1 MSEILPPE
9 LPFFLKLL
17 ILLLLARV
25 FGEIMEYFGHPAL
38 IGEIF
43 AGILA
48 GPSVFNIIH
57 QNEQLKVF
65 GDLGIFLLVVR
76 AGLEIRLEDV
86 KKSILGRNFWI
97 AMMGFFIPISMGI
110 MIGVAFGLDIL
121 VTTFM
126 ALCIAITALPVS
138 VRILMDLKKLKTP
151 IGQKIISVAIFN
163 DVMALMVLGVLLY
176 LNESDHTVVTQAQ
189 PQFEAKTLYDVSIK
203 LGESLGKVVLFF
215 AVVLLVNRI
224 LYTTA
229 TRVDFIQ
236 KRLDK
241 TLTYL
246 RGRESLFALI
256 FVFILLF
263 ASLSE
268 LVGLH
273 FVVGAFFGAMLL
285 NEEMLGKENFKKI
298 EDSTS
303 NITIGFLAPIFFAGI
318 GLEFSISSIDNYFL
332 LFAVIAVSFFSKIF
346 GGYLGSRLAGLN
358 HRESMTIGIGL
369 NARGIIELVIAN
381 IALAKGVID
390 KSMFSILIIMGVLTT
405 IVTPY
410 LLGRAFKAVDENQ
423 PGAKKAGTT

>member
-1 MSEILPPE
+1 MPEILPPD

-25 FGEIMEYFGHPAL
+25 FGEIMEYFGQPAL

-57 QNEQLKVF
+57 QNNELKTF
-65 GDLGIFLLVVR
+65 GELGIFLLVVR
-76 AGLEIRLEDV
+76 AGLEIRFDDV
-86 KKSILGRNFWI
+86 RSSFFGKNFWI
-97 AMMGFFIPISMGI
+97 AMMGFFIPITLGVLV
-110 MIGVAFGLDIL
+110 GVAFELDIM

-126 ALCIAITALPVS
+126 SLCIAITALPVS
-138 VRILMDLKKLKTP
+138 IRILMDLKKLKTP

-163 DVMALMVLGVLLY
+163 DVMALMILGILLHFKP
-176 LNESDHTVVTQAQ
+176 ESATVVANAQ
-189 PQFEAKTLYDVSIK
+189 PQIEATTLNEI
-203 LGESLGKVVLFF
+203 LIQIGEKLGKVILFF
-215 AVVLLVNRI
+215 AIILLVNRI

-229 TRVDFIQ
+229 TRVDFVQ
-236 KRLDK
+236 TRLNK
-241 TLTYL
+241 VLTYL
-246 RGRESLFALI
+246 KGRESLFAI
-256 FVFILLF
+256 VFVFILIF

-318 GLEFSISSIDNYFL
+318 GLEFSISAIDNYFL
-332 LFAVIAVSFFSKIF
+332 LFAVLGVSFFSKIF
-346 GGYLGSRLAGLN
+346 GGYFGARLAGMNNRDSL
-358 HRESMTIGIGL
+358 TIGVGL

-381 IALAKGVID
+381 IALKEGIID
-390 KSMFSILIIMGVLTT
+390 YSMFSILVIMGVLTT
-405 IVTPY
+405 IATPY
-410 LLGRAFKAVDENQ
+410 LLGRAFKYAE
-423 PGAKKAGTT
+423 AKT

>member
-1 MSEILPPE
+1 MHEILPPE

-25 FGEIMEYFGHPAL
+25 FGEIMEYFGQPAL

-57 QNEQLKVF
+57 QSEELKIF
-65 GDLGIFLLVVR
+65 GQLGIFLLVVR
-76 AGLEIRLEDV
+76 AGLEIRFDEV
-86 KKSILGRNFWI
+86 RKSFFGKNFWI
-97 AMMGFFIPISMGI
+97 AMMGFFVPISLGLA
-110 MIGVAFGLDIL
+110 IGVGFGLDIM

-163 DVMALMVLGVLLY
+163 DVMALMILGILLHFKP
-176 LNESDHTVVTQAQ
+176 EAATMVAQ
-189 PQFEAKTLYDVSIK
+189 NAPEVEAKTLNEI
-203 LGESLGKVVLFF
+203 LLLIGETLGKVLLFF
-215 AVVLLVNRI
+215 AIILLVNKI

-229 TRVDFIQ
+229 TRVDFVQ
-236 KRLDK
+236 TRLEK
-241 TLTYL
+241 VLNYL
-246 RGRESLFALI
+246 KGRESLFAII
-256 FVFILLF
+256 FVFILIF

-318 GLEFSISSIDNYFL
+318 GLEFSVSSIDNYWL
-332 LFAVIAVSFFSKIF
+332 LAAVLFVSFFSKIF
-346 GGYLGSRLAGLN
+346 GGYFGARLAGMN
-358 HRESMTIGIGL
+358 HRDSLTVGIGL
-369 NARGIIELVIAN
+369 NARGIIELMIAN
-381 IALAKGVID
+381 IALQAQIID
-390 KSMFSILIIMGVLTT
+390 TSMFSILVIMGVLTT
-405 IVTPY
+405 IATPY
-410 LLGRAFKAVDENQ
+410 LLGKAFKYAEE
-423 PGAKKAGTT
+423 K

>member
-1 MSEILPPE
+1 MPELLPPE

-25 FGEIMEYFGHPAL
+25 FGEIMEYMGQPSL

-57 QNEQLKVF
+57 NNDELKTF
-65 GDLGIFLLVVR
+65 GQLGIFLLVVR
-76 AGLEIRLEDV
+76 AGLEIRFEDV
-86 KKSILGRNFWI
+86 KKSIFGKNFWI
-97 AMMGFFIPISMGI
+97 AIMGFGMPMSLGLL
-110 MIGVAFGLDIL
+110 IGVVFKLDIW
-121 VTTFM
+121 VSTFM
-126 ALCIAITALPVS
+126 SLCIAITALPVS
-138 VRILMDLKKLKTP
+138 IRILMDLKRLKTP

-163 DVMALMVLGVLLY
+163 DVIALMVLGILLYIKESEHTVIANAQVEVEATTLNEVLL
-176 LNESDHTVVTQAQ
+176 
-189 PQFEAKTLYDVSIK
+189 KI
-203 LGESLGKVVLFF
+203 GESLGKVILFF
-215 AVVLLVNRI
+215 AVILLVNRI

-229 TRVDFIQ
+229 TRVEFVQ
-236 KRLDK
+236 TRFERALN
-241 TLTYL
+241 YL
-246 RGRESLFALI
+246 KGRESLFAII
-256 FVFILLF
+256 FVFILIF

-318 GLEFSISSIDNYFL
+318 GLEFSISSINNYGL
-332 LFAVIAVSFFSKIF
+332 MFAVIGISFFSKIF
-346 GGYLGSRLAGLN
+346 GGYFGARLAGMN
-358 HRESMTIGIGL
+358 HRESMTIGVGL

-381 IALAKGVID
+381 IALQKGVID
-390 KSMFSILIIMGVLTT
+390 ISMFSILVLMGVLTT
-405 IVTPY
+405 ISTPF
-410 LLGRAFKAVDENQ
+410 LLKRAFEYSDQKPAKA
-423 PGAKKAGTT
+423 

>member
-1 MSEILPPE
+1 MPEILPPD

-25 FGEIMEYFGHPAL
+25 FGEIMEYFGQPAL

-57 QNEQLKVF
+57 QNNELKTF
-65 GDLGIFLLVVR
+65 GELGIFLLVVR
-76 AGLEIRLEDV
+76 AGLEIRFDDV
-86 KKSILGRNFWI
+86 RSSFFGKNFWI
-97 AMMGFFIPISMGI
+97 AMMGFFIPITLGVLVGI
-110 MIGVAFGLDIL
+110 GFHLDIM

-126 ALCIAITALPVS
+126 SLCIAITALPVS
-138 VRILMDLKKLKTP
+138 IRILMDLKKLKTP

-163 DVMALMVLGVLLY
+163 DVMALMILGILLHFKP
-176 LNESDHTVVTQAQ
+176 ESATVVANAQ
-189 PQFEAKTLYDVSIK
+189 PQVEATTLNEI
-203 LGESLGKVVLFF
+203 LIQIGEKLGKVILFF
-215 AVVLLVNRI
+215 AIILLVNRI

-229 TRVDFIQ
+229 TRVDFVQ
-236 KRLDK
+236 TRLNRV
-241 TLTYL
+241 LTYL
-246 RGRESLFALI
+246 KGRESLFAI
-256 FVFILLF
+256 VFVFILIF

-318 GLEFSISSIDNYFL
+318 GLEFSISAIDNYFL
-332 LFAVIAVSFFSKIF
+332 LFAVLGVSFFSKIF
-346 GGYLGSRLAGLN
+346 GGYFGARLAGMNNRDSL
-358 HRESMTIGIGL
+358 TIGVGL

-381 IALAKGVID
+381 IALKEGIID
-390 KSMFSILIIMGVLTT
+390 YSMFSILVIMGVLTT
-405 IVTPY
+405 IATPY
-410 LLGRAFKAVDENQ
+410 LLGRAFKYAE
-423 PGAKKAGTT
+423 AGK

>member
-1 MSEILPPE
+1 MTEILPPE
-9 LPFFLKLL
+9 LPFFVKLL

-25 FGEIMEYFGHPAL
+25 FGEIMEYFGQPAL

-57 QNEQLKVF
+57 RNEELKTF

-76 AGLEIRLEDV
+76 AGLEIRFDEV
-86 KKSILGRNFWI
+86 KKSIFGKNFWI
-97 AMMGFFIPISMGI
+97 AIMGFFIPITLGI
-110 MIGVAFGLDIL
+110 SVGVGFGLDIW

-138 VRILMDLKKLKTP
+138 IRILMDLKKLKTP

-163 DVMALMVLGVLLY
+163 DVIALMILGILLY
-176 LNESDHTVVTQAQ
+176 MRESQHTMVGGEVINTEATSLNEVMY
-189 PQFEAKTLYDVSIK
+189 KI
-203 LGESLGKVVLFF
+203 GESLGKVILFF
-215 AVVLLVNRI
+215 AVILFVNRI

-229 TRVDFIQ
+229 TRVEFVQ
-236 KRLDK
+236 TRLEK
-241 TLTYL
+241 TLNYL
-246 RGRESLFALI
+246 KGRESLFAII
-256 FVFILLF
+256 FVFILIF

-303 NITIGFLAPIFFAGI
+303 NITIGFLAPIFFAGV
-318 GLEFSISSIDNYFL
+318 GLEFSIGSIDNYWL
-332 LFAVIAVSFFSKIF
+332 LVAVLAVSFFSKIF
-346 GGYLGSRLAGLN
+346 GGYLGARMAGMN
-358 HRESMTIGIGL
+358 HRESIAIGIGL

-381 IALAKGVID
+381 IALTAGVID
-390 KSMFSILIIMGVLTT
+390 KSMFSILVIMGVLTT
-405 IVTPY
+405 IATPY
-410 LLGRAFKAVDENQ
+410 LLGRAFKNIEAHQ
-423 PGAKKAGTT
+423 PSKV